1 MNGMHGLLRL
11 AAWDIRL
18 QARENVYAFTVLTTA
33 VFAAVLA
40 LLPDDT
46 PRSVVA
52 ALLFLDPAIVGL
64 SFVGAMVLMERG
76 QNTLSALAVAPI
88 DPRAYIAA
96 KILTLT
102 GLTFAGGIA
111 LVFAAY
117 GTSVPLGTLARFVLA
132 IGSTGSL
139 AVLTGLVVVARSRSL
154 NHFIARL
161 FPLTLVVNLPL
172 LAHFDLVRGVWSWIL
187 FGLNP
192 GHAMLRALLWA
203 ADPDRVSAG
212 EVAYAFA
219 FVGLLIV
226 VMGRVA
232 SNLHGDEL
240 AHPRA

>member
-1 MNGMHGLLRL
+1 
-11 AAWDIRL
+11 
-18 QARENVYAFTVLTTA
+18 
-33 VFAAVLA
+33 
-40 LLPDDT
+40 
-46 PRSVVA
+46 
-52 ALLFLDPAIVGL
+52 
-64 SFVGAMVLMERG
+64 
-76 QNTLSALAVAPI
+76 
-88 DPRAYIAA
+88 
-96 KILTLT
+96 
-102 GLTFAGGIA
+102 TFAGGIA